1 MTRFTIAR
9 AAVIAAG
16 ATTALALA
24 ACSSSGG
31 KQEEQSSGAAGAV
44 NAAAGPK
51 LKFAMITHA
60 PAGDTFFDII
70 RKGADAAAGKDNV
83 TYEYSN
89 SSNPSEQ
96 AKLIQAAVDKKPD
109 GIAVSIPNPGA
120 VKGAL
125 DKAKAAGIPVVMFN
139 AGANDYQKLGA
150 LMYYGQD
157 ESVAGEAAGKRLADE
172 GAKKVICVVQ
182 EQGQSQLEARCDG
195 VAKGFA
201 GGSVEKV
208 YVEGTNMPD
217 VQTKITGKLAD
228 KSIDRVLTL
237 GAPFALT
244 AVKSVQ
250 EAGSQAKV
258 ATFDTNAELVGALKD
273 GKVEW
278 AVDQQPYMQGY
289 MAIDS
294 LWFYKTN
301 GNVLGGGDIVLTG
314 PSFVDQSNVAQVFE
328 YAKRG
333 TR

>member
-1 MTRFTIAR
+1 MTRITSRPALV
-9 AAVIAAG
+9 AVG
-16 ATTALALA
+16 AVVAVVLA
-24 ACSSSGG
+24 ACSSGGG
-31 KQEEQSSGAAGAV
+31 KEPTNEGAAGGKADT
-44 NAAAGPK
+44 AAM
-51 LKFAMITHA
+51 KFAMITHA

-70 RKGADAAAGKDNV
+70 RKGADAAAKKDNV

-89 SSNPSEQ
+89 ASNPSEQ
-96 AKLIQAAVDKKPD
+96 AKLIQAAIDKKPD
-109 GIAVSIPNPGA
+109 GIAVSIPNAGA

-139 AGANDYQKLGA
+139 AGAGEWQNLGA
-150 LMYYGQD
+150 LMYFGQD
-157 ESVAGEAAGKRLADE
+157 EAVAGEAAGKRLAEE

-201 GGSVEKV
+201 GGSVEKL

-217 VQTKITGKLAD
+217 VQTKITGKLSD

-244 AVKSVQ
+244 AIKSVKA
-250 EAGSQAKV
+250 AGSQAKI
-258 ATFDTNAELVGALKD
+258 ATFDTNSELVGALKD
-273 GKVEW
+273 GQVEW

-289 MAIDS
+289 MSIDS

-301 GNVLGGGDIVLTG
+301 GNVLGGGEIVLTG
-314 PSFVDQSNVAQVFE
+314 PSFVDKSNVAQVFE

>member
-1 MTRFTIAR
+1 MTPINRK
-9 AAVIAAG
+9 AAFVGTAVL
-16 ATTALALA
+16 ALALA

-31 KQEEQSSGAAGAV
+31 KAPAGDEAAVGKADT
-44 NAAAGPK
+44 AAM
-51 LKFAMITHA
+51 KFAMITHA

-70 RKGADAAAGKDNV
+70 RKGADAAAKKDNV

-96 AKLIQAAVDKKPD
+96 AKLIQAAIDKKPD
-109 GIAVSIPNPGA
+109 GIAVSIPNAGA

-139 AGANDYQKLGA
+139 AGAGEWQNLGA
-150 LMYYGQD
+150 LMYFGQD
-157 ESVAGEAAGKRLADE
+157 EAVAGEAAGARLAQE
-172 GAKKVICVVQ
+172 GAKKVICVIQ

-195 VAKGFA
+195 VAKGLS
-201 GGSVEKV
+201 GGSVEKL

-217 VQTKITGKLAD
+217 VQTKITGKLSD

-244 AVKSVQ
+244 AIGSVEQ
-250 EAGSQAKV
+250 AGSQAKV
-258 ATFDTNAELVGALKD
+258 VTFDTNAELVGALRD

-289 MAIDS
+289 MAIDG

-301 GNVLGGGDIVLTG
+301 GNVLGGGNVVLTG
-314 PSFVDQSNVAQVFE
+314 PSFVDKSNVEQVFE

>member
-1 MTRFTIAR
+1 MTRSIFSR
-9 AAVIAAG
+9 AALVALG
-16 ATTALALA
+16 TTTALVLT
-24 ACSSSGG
+24 ACSSEGG
-31 KQEEQSSGAAGAV
+31 KEPAADQAAGGKADTP
-44 NAAAGPK
+44 AM
-51 LKFAMITHA
+51 KFAMITHA

-70 RKGADAAAGKDNV
+70 RKGADAAAKKDNV
-83 TYEYSN
+83 TYEYPN

-96 AKLIQAAVDKKPD
+96 AKLIQAAIDKKPD
-109 GIAVSIPNPGA
+109 GIAVSIPNAGA

-139 AGANDYQKLGA
+139 AGAGEWKNLGA
-150 LMYYGQD
+150 LMYFGQD
-157 ESVAGEAAGKRLADE
+157 ESVAGEAAGKRLAEE

-201 GGSVEKV
+201 GGTVEKL

-217 VQTKITGKLAD
+217 VQTKITGKLSD

-244 AVKSVQ
+244 AIKSVKA
-250 EAGSQAKV
+250 AGSQAKV
-258 ATFDTNAELVGALKD
+258 ATFDTNSELVGALKD
-273 GKVEW
+273 GQVEW

-289 MAIDS
+289 MSIDS

-301 GNVLGGGDIVLTG
+301 GNTLGGGDIVLTG
-314 PSFVDQSNVAQVFE
+314 PSFVDKSNVEQVFE

>member
-31 KQEEQSSGAAGAV
+31 KQPTTE
-44 NAAAGPK
+44 NAAVGKANTPAM
-51 LKFAMITHA
+51 KFAMITHA

-125 DKAKAAGIPVVMFN
+125 AKAKAAGIPVVMFN
-139 AGANDYQKLGA
+139 AGAAEWKNLGA

-201 GGSVEKV
+201 GGSVEKL

-314 PSFVDQSNVAQVFE
+314 PSFVDQGNVAQVYE

>member
-1 MTRFTIAR
+1 MTPINRK
-9 AAVIAAG
+9 AAFVGTAVL
-16 ATTALALA
+16 ALALA

-31 KQEEQSSGAAGAV
+31 KAPAGDEAAVGKADT
-44 NAAAGPK
+44 AAM
-51 LKFAMITHA
+51 KFAMITHA

-70 RKGADAAAGKDNV
+70 RKGADAAAKKDNV

-96 AKLIQAAVDKKPD
+96 AKLIQAAIDKKPD
-109 GIAVSIPNPGA
+109 GIAVSIPNAGA

-139 AGANDYQKLGA
+139 AGAGEWQNLGA
-150 LMYYGQD
+150 LMYFGQD
-157 ESVAGEAAGKRLADE
+157 EAVAGEAAGARLAQE
-172 GAKKVICVVQ
+172 GAKKVICVIQ

-195 VAKGFA
+195 VAKGLS
-201 GGSVEKV
+201 GGSVEKL

-217 VQTKITGKLAD
+217 VQTKITGKLSD

-244 AVKSVQ
+244 AISAVEQ
-250 EAGSQAKV
+250 AGSQAKV
-258 ATFDTNAELVGALKD
+258 ATFDTNAELVGALRD

-289 MAIDS
+289 MAIDG

-301 GNVLGGGDIVLTG
+301 GNVLGGGNIVLTG
-314 PSFVDQSNVAQVFE
+314 PSFVDKTNVEQVFE

>member
-1 MTRFTIAR
+1 
-9 AAVIAAG
+9 
-16 ATTALALA
+16 
-24 ACSSSGG
+24 
-31 KQEEQSSGAAGAV
+31 
-44 NAAAGPK
+44 
-51 LKFAMITHA
+51 
-60 PAGDTFFDII
+60 
-70 RKGADAAAGKDNV
+70 
-83 TYEYSN
+83 
-89 SSNPSEQ
+89 
-96 AKLIQAAVDKKPD
+96 
-109 GIAVSIPNPGA
+109 
-120 VKGAL
+120 
-125 DKAKAAGIPVVMFN
+125 
-139 AGANDYQKLGA
+139 
-150 LMYYGQD
+150 
-157 ESVAGEAAGKRLADE
+157 
-172 GAKKVICVVQ
+172 
-182 EQGQSQLEARCDG
+182 
-195 VAKGFA
+195 
-201 GGSVEKV
+201 
-208 YVEGTNMPD
+208 MPD

>member
-1 MTRFTIAR
+1 MTPINRK
-9 AAVIAAG
+9 AAFAG
-16 ATTALALA
+16 TAVLALALA

-31 KQEEQSSGAAGAV
+31 RAPAGDEAAVGKADT
-44 NAAAGPK
+44 AAM
-51 LKFAMITHA
+51 KFAMITHA

-70 RKGADAAAGKDNV
+70 RKGADAAAKKDNV

-96 AKLIQAAVDKKPD
+96 AKLIQAAIDKKPD
-109 GIAVSIPNPGA
+109 GIAVSIPNAGA

-139 AGANDYQKLGA
+139 AGAAEWQNLGA
-150 LMYYGQD
+150 LMYFGQD
-157 ESVAGEAAGKRLADE
+157 EAVAGEAAGARLADE
-172 GAKKVICVVQ
+172 GAKKAICVIQ

-195 VAKGFA
+195 VAKGFT
-201 GGSVEKV
+201 GGSVEKL

-217 VQTKITGKLAD
+217 VQTKITGKLSD

-244 AVKSVQ
+244 AISAVEQ
-250 EAGSQAKV
+250 AGSQAKV
-258 ATFDTNAELVGALKD
+258 ATFDTNAELVGALRD

-289 MAIDS
+289 MAIDG

-301 GNVLGGGDIVLTG
+301 GNVLGGGNIVLTG
-314 PSFVDQSNVAQVFE
+314 PSFVDKSNVEQVFE

>member
-1 MTRFTIAR
+1 MIRTTSR
-9 AAVIAAG
+9 AALVTVG
-16 ATTALALA
+16 ATAVLALT

-31 KQEEQSSGAAGAV
+31 KTTTADAGAG
-44 NAAAGPK
+44 NAGKASTPAM
-51 LKFAMITHA
+51 KFAMITHA
-60 PAGDTFFDII
+60 PQGDTFFDII

-83 TYEYSN
+83 TYEYSA

-96 AKLIQAAVDKKPD
+96 SKLIQAAIDKKPD
-109 GIAVSIPNPGA
+109 GIAVSIPNTGA
-120 VKGAL
+120 VKDVLA
-125 DKAKAAGIPVVMFN
+125 KATAAGIPVVMFN
-139 AGANDYQKLGA
+139 AGAKDWKSLGA

-172 GAKKVICVVQ
+172 GAKKVLCVEQ

-195 VAKGFA
+195 MAKGMT
-201 GGSVEKV
+201 GGTVEKL

-228 KSIDRVLTL
+228 KSIDRVVTL

-244 AVKSVQ
+244 AVKSIK
-250 EAGSQAKV
+250 ESGSSAKL
-258 ATFDTNAELVGALKD
+258 ATFDTNAQLVAALAAGD
-273 GKVEW
+273 VQW

-301 GNVLGGGDIVLTG
+301 GNILGGGDIVLTG
-314 PSFVDQSNVAQVFE
+314 PSFVDKTNVDKVNE

>member
-1 MTRFTIAR
+1 MIRYSFSR
-9 AAVIAAG
+9 AAFVAVG

-24 ACSSSGG
+24 ACSSGGG
-31 KQEEQSSGAAGAV
+31 KQETSGG
-44 NAAAGPK
+44 AAAGKADTPAM
-51 LKFAMITHA
+51 KFAMITHA

-70 RKGADAAAGKDNV
+70 RKGADAAAQKDNV

-96 AKLIQAAVDKKPD
+96 AKLIQAAIDKKPD
-109 GIAVSIPNPGA
+109 GIAVSIPNAGA

-139 AGANDYQKLGA
+139 AGAAEWQNLGA

-172 GAKKVICVVQ
+172 GAKKAICVVQ

-195 VAKGFA
+195 VAKGLS
-201 GGSVEKV
+201 GGSVEKL

-228 KSIDRVLTL
+228 KSIDAVLTL

-244 AVKSVQ
+244 AVKSIEQ
-250 EAGSQAKV
+250 AGSSAKL
-258 ATFDTNAELVGALKD
+258 ATFDTNAELVGAIND
-273 GKVEW
+273 GNVEW

-301 GNVLGGGDIVLTG
+301 GNVLGGGELVLTG
-314 PSFVDQSNVAQVFE
+314 PSFVDKSNVAQVNE